1 MNQYHDLHNVNHYAP
16 PPQNY
21 AQHQFQDFGGWY
33 NYQPQVVEVHHVHF
47 NYHYHYDMGAHLEN
61 LPDAHHHGQPQDLQ
75 QQPEP
80 QQPEPQQ
87 WEPQQWEPQQWE
99 PQQWEPQQPEPQQW
113 DPLDVMEM
121 ELDFYTDDE
130 MDSDEEMDSEE
141 EETDGAEE
149 EEDQV

>member
-21 AQHQFQDFGGWY
+21 AQFQDFGGWY

-47 NYHYHYDMGAHLEN
+47 NYHYHYDMGNSLEN
-61 LPDAHHHGQPQDLQ
+61 LPDAHHHGQPQEQ
-75 QQPEP
+75 WEP

-87 WEPQQWEPQQWE
+87 WEPQQPEPQQWGPE
-99 PQQWEPQQPEPQQW
+99 QPEPQQW

-130 MDSDEEMDSEE
+130 VDSDEEMDSEG
-141 EETDGAEE
+141 EETDGEE